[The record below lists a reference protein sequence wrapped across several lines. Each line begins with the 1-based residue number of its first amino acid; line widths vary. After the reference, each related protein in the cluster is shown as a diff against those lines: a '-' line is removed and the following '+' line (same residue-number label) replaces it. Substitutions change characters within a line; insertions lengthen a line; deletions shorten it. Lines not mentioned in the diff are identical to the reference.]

1 MKRIGKRLPALLL
14 AVCLPLG
21 LLAGCG
27 KKEGTQQLSANV
39 YVPKY
44 LDLGV
49 DVDSISDVCSD
60 GVNLYFI
67 GRQEEELKIP
77 SAGAGSETDAAAYD
91 DAYTYYRTT
100 YDIYRMPLDG
110 SGKAEK
116 LANYVCPAVPEGKE
130 GNAYV
135 DQLAICEDGTLWVTE
150 GMYVWGSLPTPDQV
164 AGMNSG
170 VGAGDIAV
178 DDVVVARSADMPAE
192 VAATEPMEPV
202 EAEDEYYETM
212 FRKRL
217 DKDGG
222 EIASIDL
229 SNLQEALADVL
240 DEGAYVNTTS
250 FDINGNMYVSCDSK
264 IYALDEQLKVRFAL
278 EGENLWNELIS
289 LGGGLM
295 GLSQWEYDE
304 ETETSTNKFRTI
316 DPEKQDWGVEYIM
329 PQNAYNVYP
338 GGGDY
343 LYYYQVNDA
352 IFGFKAG
359 EPDAQGQGTGQGER
373 LFSWLE
379 ADISNDN
386 VRDFFFLPDGR
397 VAALLQE
404 WDEDYENSTYSVV
417 LMTSTPRAELPEKTT
432 LVYASL
438 YLGYDVRNRI
448 IDFNKKSDKY
458 RIEVKDYSEFDTD
471 GTGQASLQKL
481 NTEILAGNVPDLL
494 DTSSIP
500 LRQYGA
506 KGILEDLWPFID
518 NDPDLGR
525 DKLML
530 RPLEANQQDGR
541 LYEIF
546 STFSIRTVVGAGK
559 IVGDRNSW
567 TLADLNE
574 ALAKMP
580 EGCAIFGQSDT
591 KDGMLNMVVS
601 MNMDQFV
608 DWDKGECSFD
618 SDGFKALLEFC
629 NTFPAEFSWE
639 NVDWE
644 EWEEEE
650 SRVYTGKQLLVQY
663 SIGSLDRDIA
673 RLNAVFNNDVSY
685 VGYPMEDGSCGS
697 SFSTGRGTAMTT
709 ACQDKEGAWS
719 FIRQELLPRDE
730 QETGRKLRYYGSF
743 PINKADFDKMTAEA
757 MTPQY
762 ETDKDGNN
770 ILDDDGNPIPIYGT
784 IWITDGMEVDVEP
797 LSQADVDK
805 IMGLYHQID
814 SVYRYD
820 DKILDSIKEVAGAYF
835 AGDKPLDD
843 AAKLIQ
849 SKVTLYVNE
858 NK

>member
-170 VGAGDIAV
+170 VEAGDIAV

-289 LGGGLM
+289 LG
-295 GLSQWEYDE
+295 
-304 ETETSTNKFRTI
+304 
-316 DPEKQDWGVEYIM
+316 
-329 PQNAYNVYP
+329 
-338 GGGDY
+338 
-343 LYYYQVNDA
+343 
-352 IFGFKAG
+352 
-359 EPDAQGQGTGQGER
+359 
-373 LFSWLE
+373 E
-379 ADISNDN
+379 A
-386 VRDFFFLPDGR
+386 
-397 VAALLQE
+397 
-404 WDEDYENSTYSVV
+404 
-417 LMTSTPRAELPEKTT
+417 
-432 LVYASL
+432 
-438 YLGYDVRNRI
+438 
-448 IDFNKKSDKY
+448 
-458 RIEVKDYSEFDTD
+458 
-471 GTGQASLQKL
+471 
-481 NTEILAGNVPDLL
+481 
-494 DTSSIP
+494 
-500 LRQYGA
+500 
-506 KGILEDLWPFID
+506 
-518 NDPDLGR
+518 
-525 DKLML
+525 
-530 RPLEANQQDGR
+530 
-541 LYEIF
+541 
-546 STFSIRTVVGAGK
+546 
-559 IVGDRNSW
+559 
-567 TLADLNE
+567 
-574 ALAKMP
+574 
-580 EGCAIFGQSDT
+580 
-591 KDGMLNMVVS
+591 
-601 MNMDQFV
+601 
-608 DWDKGECSFD
+608 
-618 SDGFKALLEFC
+618 
-629 NTFPAEFSWE
+629 
-639 NVDWE
+639 
-644 EWEEEE
+644 
-650 SRVYTGKQLLVQY
+650 
-663 SIGSLDRDIA
+663 
-673 RLNAVFNNDVSY
+673 
-685 VGYPMEDGSCGS
+685 
-697 SFSTGRGTAMTT
+697 
-709 ACQDKEGAWS
+709 
-719 FIRQELLPRDE
+719 
-730 QETGRKLRYYGSF
+730 
-743 PINKADFDKMTAEA
+743 
-757 MTPQY
+757 
-762 ETDKDGNN
+762 
-770 ILDDDGNPIPIYGT
+770 
-784 IWITDGMEVDVEP
+784 
-797 LSQADVDK
+797 
-805 IMGLYHQID
+805 
-814 SVYRYD
+814 
-820 DKILDSIKEVAGAYF
+820 
-835 AGDKPLDD
+835 
-843 AAKLIQ
+843 
-849 SKVTLYVNE
+849 
-858 NK
+858 